1 LSIGPGWYN
10 VTADLKGPH
19 VTTPAVEPTG
29 AWRPKRS
36 TRLSADV
43 VSDVVNRIV
52 RGTLAVGTT
61 LPNEAGLCEYYDVS
75 RPVIR
80 EALKVVEQKGLIRI
94 RQGDGTTVLP
104 KEEWLLLDADVLRI
118 SLELDDAG
126 TLRRDVIALRRDL
139 EMSMVKRSVGRLSQ
153 ADFDEIDQLLERMDA
168 SPDSMV
174 VDQID
179 YEVHR
184 RIHRASGNDVARTI
198 AFQLVDEVR
207 RVYPAIYP
215 REDYDE
221 SNRSLRRVI
230 DQLKAGDGDAAAK
243 AMHDH
248 ISANW
253 FFSRETFLA
262 D

>member
-1 LSIGPGWYN
+1 
-10 VTADLKGPH
+10 
-19 VTTPAVEPTG
+19 VTTPAVEPPG

-36 TRLSADV
+36 ARLSADV
-43 VSDVVNRIV
+43 VSDVVDRIV
-52 RGTLAVGTT
+52 RGTLAVGST
-61 LPNEAGLCEYYDVS
+61 LPNEAGLCVYYDVS

-104 KEEWLLLDADVLRI
+104 KEEWLLLDSDVLRI
-118 SLELDDAG
+118 SLELDEAG

-139 EMSMVKRSVGRLSQ
+139 EMSMVRRSVGHFTKI
-153 ADFDEIDQLLERMDA
+153 DFNEIDRLLDDMDA

-174 VDQID
+174 VDAID

-207 RVYPAIYP
+207 RVYPAVYP
-215 REDYDE
+215 REVYDE

-230 DQLKAGDGDAAAK
+230 EQLKADDAEAAAQ
-243 AMHDH
+243 AMDDH

>member
-1 LSIGPGWYN
+1 
-10 VTADLKGPH
+10 VTAELKGPQ
-19 VTTPAVEPTG
+19 VTTPAVEPPG
-29 AWRPKRS
+29 AWRPRRS
-36 TRLSADV
+36 ARLSADV
-43 VSDVVNRIV
+43 VSDVVDRIV
-52 RGTLAVGTT
+52 RGTLPVGST

-104 KEEWLLLDADVLRI
+104 RDDWLLLDSDVLRI
-118 SLELDDAG
+118 SLELDEAG

-139 EMSMVKRSVGRLSQ
+139 EMSMVRRSAGHFTAS
-153 ADFDEIDQLLERMDA
+153 DFDEIDQLMDDMDA

-174 VDQID
+174 VDAID

-207 RVYPAIYP
+207 RVYPAISP

-230 DQLKAGDGDAAAK
+230 DQLKAGDGEAAAK
-243 AMHDH
+243 AMDDH